1 MLQKRTE
8 HIYNKK
14 HLSQATI
21 TYSHNFRK
29 KKLRSSWDGPL
40 AQSANSSMFSQQCIA
55 RFHTECQLKDTSKEI
70 VEQKYWDE
78 AFNIPPRPGQ
88 KPEPS
93 VKIPDESKKEKKKL
107 MHTTRWTPRYPRF
120 CSKKGGSLILQHW
133 TPSQITTMKVIM
145 QLFRT
150 IIDTGFFGF
159 CAVDP
164 VF

>member
-8 HIYNKK
+8 HIYKK

-93 VKIPDESKKEKKKL
+93 VKIPDESWWV
-107 MHTTRWTPRYPRF
+107 TRRTPRYPRF

>member
-1 MLQKRTE
+1 MQCFLTCRPFNKRIKSTVSSLDSCTCTIEEGRQCLKKMLQKRTE

-29 KKLRSSWDGPL
+29 KIKLRSSWDGPL

-78 AFNIPPRPGQ
+78 AFNIPSRPRQ

-93 VKIPDESKKEKKKL
+93 VKIPDDSKKL
-107 MHTTRWTPRYPRF
+107 MHTTRWTPP
-120 CSKKGGSLILQHW
+120 I
-133 TPSQITTMKVIM
+133 P
-145 QLFRT
+145 
-150 IIDTGFFGF
+150 
-159 CAVDP
+159 
-164 VF
+164 